1 MEQNEYIKRACEGDH
16 AAFKKLVNR
25 LEPVVAST
33 VTGMLGQC
41 PEAEDVGQETFIRLY
56 RSLDKF
62 RGESN
67 LKTYVTR
74 IAMNLSINEL
84 KRRKRKN
91 ILFSSHHEIQDV
103 GVEDYSIAQN
113 ENEAAI
119 QWALKKLN
127 AKHRSVIVLR
137 LIDGYSVKETADI
150 LNVPQGTVL
159 SRLARAQEKLKDILT
174 PIIGIRK

>member
-1 MEQNEYIKRACEGDH
+1 M
-16 AAFKKLVNR
+16 

-56 RSLDKF
+56 YSLGKF
-62 RGESN
+62 KGKSK

-74 IAMNLSINEL
+74 IAINLSINEL

-91 ILFSSHHEIQDV
+91 ILFGTHHEIQDI
-103 GVEDYSIAQN
+103 GVEDYTIEQK
-113 ENEAAI
+113 EKKAAV